1 MVDSY
6 FLAVMSATWT
16 KTSFFAIFAPNSHE
30 AKCGTRCAYSS
41 WVPTTVYHN
50 GLFGSI
56 LNYTVLNN
64 FYHGHSLS
72 FLMVTIIYRP
82 RSSRATILTGPFLFP
97 VLCISIK
104 HASALCTFPSQQV
117 RSILF
122 PFYAHPCFFRIYSYI
137 TIHPLPAI
145 AVPDC

>member
-82 RSSRATILTGPFLFP
+82 RSSRTTMKTVPFLFP

-104 HASALCTFPSQQV
+104 HAIVLCTFSSQQV
-117 RSILF
+117 RPILF
-122 PFYAHPCFFRIYSYI
+122 PFICPSMLLQNIQLHHNPSSPCNCCS
-137 TIHPLPAI
+137 
-145 AVPDC
+145 